1 MSENMDAQ
9 GVVWFVIAAI
19 AAGMAIRLLYQRY
32 ISKQASAVQ
41 SRGGT
46 TLFALCLIL
55 FSIFAIAVGLVSV
68 L

>member
-1 MSENMDAQ
+1 MDAQ
-9 GVVWFVIAAI
+9 AIVWFLIAAI
-19 AAGMAIRLLYQRY
+19 AAGMAVRLLYQRY

-46 TLFALCLIL
+46 TLFAICLVL
-55 FSIFAIAVGLVSV
+55 FSLFAVAVGLVSV